1 MQLIIN
7 GEEIVFREKME
18 TIDALLTHLQINK
31 QGVIVEQN
39 AHIIDKTTYHNAA
52 LTDGDKLEIVH
63 FVGGG

>member
-1 MQLIIN
+1 MT
-7 GEEIVFREKME
+7 

-39 AHIIDKTTYHNAA
+39 AHIIDKTTYQNAA